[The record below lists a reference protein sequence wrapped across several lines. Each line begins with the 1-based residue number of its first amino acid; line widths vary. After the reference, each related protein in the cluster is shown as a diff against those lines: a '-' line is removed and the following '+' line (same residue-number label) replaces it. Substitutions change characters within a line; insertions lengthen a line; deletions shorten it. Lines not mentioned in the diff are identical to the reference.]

1 MNQPPRS
8 SGPSRDAQQPN
19 TPEPG
24 DRQHA
29 GSGSTNPIESA
40 LSALNPE
47 PELPARRDG
56 LGLLFRMLAY
66 HLVLLLLVM
75 GLSVL
80 YPEFVDVLP
89 IGGVTELVEGGELK
103 VLMDRDPPM
112 VDEDVE
118 IVTTVINAAG
128 KFDRLGYARQLAIT
142 LLGLWLLMLPVS
154 WVHKGI
160 HRISSHDHS
169 LDETM
174 LILPGVVAA
183 IVLVV
188 QHSLALA
195 FSLAGI
201 VAGVQ
206 FRRALQDT
214 FDALFILVAIG
225 TGIAAGVKALEIAA
239 VLTVFFSYATLYVYY
254 CGDGLESDYATR
266 RKLLKRLRKTTEQ
279 SADETNG

>member
-1 MNQPPRS
+1 MAGISQNHTQTPSEEDLIPQAPPRK
-8 SGPSRDAQQPN
+8 
-19 TPEPG
+19 
-24 DRQHA
+24 A
-29 GSGSTNPIESA
+29 G
-40 LSALNPE
+40 LKL
-47 PELPARRDG
+47 LRR
-56 LGLLFRMLAY
+56 
-66 HLVLLLLVM
+66 LLLYHFTLAVIVVALVWLFPDFISQM
-75 GLSVL
+75 
-80 YPEFVDVLP
+80 P
-89 IGGVTELVEGGELK
+89 IGGVTELVESGDLSIALEGEMP
-103 VLMDRDPPM
+103 VYNDDI
-112 VDEDVE
+112 E
-118 IVTTVINAAG
+118 IVDTVIKAASQ
-128 KFDRLGYARQLAIT
+128 FDRLGYARQLMII

-160 HRISSHDHS
+160 HRVSSHDHS

-239 VLTVFFSYATLYVYY
+239 ILTMFFSYATLYVYFY
-254 CGDGLESDYATR
+254 GDGLESDHTAQ
-266 RKLLKRLRKTTEQ
+266 KKALKQLRKQAATVQ
-279 SADETNG
+279 QADQEPADLPGAE